1 MKPIPLPDQAYL
13 LECFKYDP
21 LTGDIVWANRPI
33 HHFKTE
39 GAFKKFNNQYASKP
53 AFTSLDGEGYKYAGI
68 TVKGKRNFY
77 KAHRVIWKMV
87 HGVDPDQ
94 IDHDNRDRTDN
105 RLVNLVSSSNSLNS
119 KNRGKRKDNTTG
131 YTGVG
136 LTPSGKFVARFPQEY
151 LGTFNTAIEAHNF
164 REQHKQAKG
173 YHANHGI

>member
-39 GAFKKFNNQYASKP
+39 SAFKKFNIQYAGKP
-53 AFTSLDGEGYKYAGI
+53 AFTSLDGEGYKYGSI
-68 TVKGKRNFY
+68 TVKGKSNFY

-94 IDHDNRDRTDN
+94 IDHDNRDRADN
-105 RLVNLVSSSNSLNS
+105 RLVNLDSSSNRLNS
-119 KNRGKRKDNTTG
+119 KNRGKREDNTTG
-131 YTGVG
+131 YTGVK
-136 LTPSGKFVARFPQEY
+136 LTPSGKFVAIAAQEY

-173 YHANHGI
+173 YQANHGI

>member
-1 MKPIPLPDQAYL
+1 
-13 LECFKYDP
+13 
-21 LTGDIVWANRPI
+21 
-33 HHFKTE
+33 
-39 GAFKKFNNQYASKP
+39 
-53 AFTSLDGEGYKYAGI
+53 
-68 TVKGKRNFY
+68 
-77 KAHRVIWKMV
+77 MV

-105 RLVNLVSSSNSLNS
+105 RLVNLVSSSISLNS

-131 YTGVG
+131 YTGVT

-164 REQHKQAKG
+164 REQRKQAKG